1 MQARNPELLK
11 WAGLLLMVGDH
22 INKYLFNGTLPFL
35 FEAGRVAL
43 PLFVFALTANLARAS
58 QAGEGAFYRTVG
70 RLVLFGLVSSPVF
83 VALGGLGGGYFPLN
97 ILFTLSV
104 ITAACAIL
112 ANESRLPRLVILL
125 AFICGGAWAAG
136 PFLEYGPFA
145 VFLGVTMFMYFRTGG
160 NVWLIFGLL
169 ATISLHCINGNFWAL
184 AAIPLA
190 AVLNSITFK
199 PCRAK
204 WFFYAFYP
212 AHLCL
217 IWLARIPM
225 SKAGYLFFT

>member
-43 PLFVFALTANLARAS
+43 PLFV
-58 QAGEGAFYRTVG
+58 
-70 RLVLFGLVSSPVF
+70 PVF

-97 ILFTLSV
+97 ILFTLAV

-112 ANESRLPRLVILL
+112 ANESRSPRLLIVL
-125 AFICGGAWAAG
+125 AFIFGGTWTAG
-136 PFLEYGPFA
+136 PFIEYGPFA
-145 VFLGVTMFMYFRTGG
+145 VFLGVTMFMYFRNGG
-160 NVWLIFGLL
+160 SALLICGLL
-169 ATISLHCINGNFWAL
+169 ATASLYYINGNFWAL

-190 AVLNSITFK
+190 AILNSITFK
-199 PCRAK
+199 PWRAK